1 MKADHGN
8 NFEDNPRKATYFRSS
23 PMSESTEYPFIFPRK
38 VEANIQKI
46 IKNTGLTRH
55 EVIQG
60 LVMAFFDES
69 DSPGENITAFTLMV
83 KEALRVL
90 NSGG

>member
-1 MKADHGN
+1 
-8 NFEDNPRKATYFRSS
+8 
-23 PMSESTEYPFIFPRK
+23 MSESTESPYVFPPK

-60 LVMAFFDES
+60 LVMAFFDKS
-69 DSPGENITAFTLMV
+69 DSPGENVTAFALMV
-83 KEALRVL
+83 KTALREL